1 MVNEV
6 LLVITDEYAD
16 WEAAMLA
23 AAIDSKA
30 DDGTQKYFI
39 KTVSLT
45 HDPIRSIGGFTVL
58 PDYSVEDVPDDYAA
72 LILIGGDNW
81 RKPESMVVKQLVEDA
96 AKRDILIGG
105 ICDGSVFLGMI
116 GMLNEVKHTSNELE
130 DLQAA
135 AGEAYTNAENYVHE
149 QAVIDGNIVT
159 ANGSAY
165 LEFTREILLWL
176 DVAPSEEVAE
186 WYDFYKLGYIEMM
199 KREQK

>member
-6 LLVITDEYAD
+6 LLVITDEYAN
-16 WEAAMLA
+16 WEAASLA

-58 PDYSVEDVPDDYAA
+58 PDYSVDDVPDDYAA
-72 LILIGGDNW
+72 LILIGGDKW
-81 RKPESMVVKQLVEDA
+81 REPESMAFRPLVETA
-96 AKRDILIGG
+96 AERGILIGG

-135 AGEAYTNAENYVHE
+135 AAGAYTGSEHYVHE

-165 LEFTREILLWL
+165 LEFAREILLWL
-176 DVAPSEEVAE
+176 DVAPSDEIAE

-199 KREQK
+199 KQKHK